1 MIFTNQSGEFP
12 LTDEAVSAERGKL
25 YLAALNGDWNS
36 VEKMDKIQTVI
47 TEKGATTL
55 HMAAAANQEDF
66 VKNLVKNL
74 GSEDLA
80 DENCTGNTA
89 LTYAAA
95 TGNVNIAKVMLKK
108 NSNLPNIGSEVKPLF
123 MAASL
128 GHSEM
133 VQHLYPMTNISL
145 SDQADLFINCVRKD
159 IYGKHKLL

>member
-1 MIFTNQSGEFP
+1 MQ
-12 LTDEAVSAERGKL
+12 
-25 YLAALNGDWNS
+25 
-36 VEKMDKIQTVI
+36 
-47 TEKGATTL
+47 
-55 HMAAAANQEDF
+55 
-66 VKNLVKNL
+66 NLVERLNSENL
-74 GSEDLA
+74 TA
-80 DENCTGNTA
+80 QNIAGNTA

>member
-1 MIFTNQSGEFP
+1 
-12 LTDEAVSAERGKL
+12 
-25 YLAALNGDWNS
+25 
-36 VEKMDKIQTVI
+36 MDKIQTVI

-95 TGNVNIAKVMLKK
+95 TGNVNIAKAMLEK
-108 NSNLPNIGSEVKPLF
+108 NSSLANRGQMKPLF
-123 MAASL
+123 MAASS
-128 GHSEM
+128 GHSKM
-133 VQHLYPMTNISL
+133 VEYLYDKTEVHEW
-145 SDQADLFINCVRKD
+145 DEDEQAKLFITCVEGNL
-159 IYGKHKLL
+159 YGKHK